1 MLKRW
6 FLGKRVIAAL
16 LFCFVLLL
24 YRQACRSQIQ
34 TRSGHPTDEDAYESL
49 LHQHERQ
56 YLQQTTNLTRLI
68 SQLKAELQERS
79 RQLQR
84 SAVIFPLEHEEQNQS
99 ELEEFMRKQLRRA
112 GKIFTGEPLPNEFAV
127 LPFETFTL
135 RQVYQLETGLTRL
148 PVESPLRQDRKNE
161 MNGALEAALHLLNEP
176 QLRDSQQRRIYSP
189 QHFYEGILRTERD
202 KGTLYDLTF
211 RENGVPNFRRL
222 VFFRPFAPLMKV
234 KEELMDASQILINII
249 VPLADTVESFRQFMQ
264 HFSDVCIRQDGRTHL
279 TVVFFGHEKTNEVKG
294 ILDAVSRRMKYRNLT
309 LIHLNEAFSRGRG
322 LQVGARAWKRSNV
335 LLFFCD
341 VNVRF
346 GAEFLNSCRMNAEA
360 GKKVFYP
367 VMFSLYNP
375 EIIYGQHIPSAQDQL
390 VIRKDFGFWKDV
402 DYGMTC
408 QYRSDFINTGGFDV
422 SAKGRATE
430 DVHLYRKFLHSNL
443 MVVRAPSRHLFHLWH
458 PTVCHAHLSSEA
470 LKLCL
475 QTKALNEASH
485 SQLGQMIFHQEID
498 NHLHKYNQHNIKS

>member
-1 MLKRW
+1 MLKRC

-24 YRQACRSQIQ
+24 YRQACRSRTQR
-34 TRSGHPTDEDAYESL
+34 RSGRPAGEDTYESL
-49 LHQHERQ
+49 LHRHERH
-56 YLQQTTNLTRLI
+56 YLHQTRNLTRLI

-99 ELEEFMRKQLRRA
+99 ELEEFMRKQLRKA
-112 GKIFTGEPLPNEFAV
+112 EFFTGEPQVNEFAL

-135 RQVYQLETGLTRL
+135 RQVYQLESGLTRL
-148 PVESPLRQDRKNE
+148 PVESPFRQDRRNE
-161 MNGALEAALHLLNEP
+161 LNGALEAGLHLLNQP
-176 QLRDSQQRRIYSP
+176 QLRDPQQRRIYSP
-189 QHFYEGILRTERD
+189 QHFYEGIFRTERD
-202 KGTLYDLTF
+202 KGTVYDLTF
-211 RENGVPNFRRL
+211 RENGVPDFRRL

-234 KEELMDASQILINII
+234 KEELMDVSQILINII
-249 VPLADTVESFRQFMQ
+249 VPLADNVDSFRQFMQ
-264 HFSDVCIRQDGRTHL
+264 HFSDICIRQDGQTHL
-279 TVVFFGHEKTNEVKG
+279 TVVFFGSEKKDEVKG
-294 ILDAVSRRMKYRNLT
+294 ILDSVSRRMKYRNMT

-322 LQVGARAWKRSNV
+322 LEVGARAWKRSNI
-335 LLFFCD
+335 LLLFCD

-346 GAEFLNSCRMNAEA
+346 SAEFLNSCRMNAQP

-375 EIIYGQHIPSAQDQL
+375 QIIYGQHIPPAEDQL

-402 DYGMTC
+402 DFGTTC
-408 QYRSDFINTGGFDV
+408 QYRSDFMNTGGFDV
-422 SAKGRATE
+422 FVKGGATE

-443 MVVRAPSRHLFHLWH
+443 MVVRAPSRGLFHVWH

-470 LKLCL
+470 FKLCL

-498 NHLHKYNQHNIKS
+498 NHLHKYNLNNVKS